1 MDGCGTWLIYLKK
14 ASSRHTLTTTV
25 PSSDRPPHIQG
36 PEKDMRNEPATVPI
50 GVATMAQV
58 KGISEAEAMMAIR
71 ENFRR
76 LFGR

>member
-1 MDGCGTWLIYLKK
+1 MDVIDLKERG
-14 ASSRHTLTTTV
+14 SRHTLTNTTV
-25 PSSDRPPHIQG
+25 PFPDRPPHIQG

-58 KGISEAEAMMAIR
+58 KGISEAEAMLAIR